1 MPIRAC
7 TRSVA
12 PVWTS
17 YTTVLER
24 VLADWRENS
33 AISADSKRSN
43 KALRSS
49 SMPSLAMRVM
59 AYWLVNWAMPRTR
72 KTPMMASG
80 TSHSS
85 RVPSVKPLS
94 SNGLSSAGIRGS
106 VMAPTTVPKK
116 ARPQATRCPLK
127 KGSRRRSLARR
138 PGDVG
143 AAVLAAL
150 GVPESGACICG
161 RILRFTGCTIPF
173 VTGVRDQCVICR
185 VVFRLCCV
193 RFRRLPMTTDRS
205 IPSQAAA
212 PLLPLRRQV
221 LAAILS
227 LPALPALAQFRVE
240 VTGVGLTQLP
250 IALAPFR
257 GEAQSPQRISAIVQA
272 DLERSGQF
280 RSIDAA
286 GAALDEVSRPDMAQ
300 WRQKSADS
308 LVTGSITR
316 LADGRYDIRFRL
328 WDVVRAQDLGGQSFV
343 VSQGDLRLV
352 AHRIADFV
360 YEKLTGERGV
370 FSTRIAYV
378 TKAGG
383 RYSLWVADAD
393 GENAQAALSSPEPII
408 SPAWAPNGT
417 QLAYVSFESRKP
429 VVYVHDVASG
439 RRRLIAN
446 FRGSNSAPAWSPD
459 GRQLA
464 VTLTRD
470 GSSQLYTIDANG
482 GEPRRLMQSSGI
494 DTEPV
499 FSGDGRTIYFVSDR
513 GGAPQI
519 YKVAASGGNAER
531 VTFSGSYNISPSVS
545 PDGRWLAYISRVGGA
560 FKLHVMDLG
569 TGAVSAITDTTAD
582 ENPSFAPNS
591 RLIVYATQ
599 QQGREA
605 LMTTTLD
612 GKIKAR
618 LAGQG
623 GDIREPDWGPY
634 QKQ

>member
-1 MPIRAC
+1 
-7 TRSVA
+7 
-12 PVWTS
+12 
-17 YTTVLER
+17 
-24 VLADWRENS
+24 
-33 AISADSKRSN
+33 
-43 KALRSS
+43 
-49 SMPSLAMRVM
+49 
-59 AYWLVNWAMPRTR
+59 
-72 KTPMMASG
+72 
-80 TSHSS
+80 
-85 RVPSVKPLS
+85 
-94 SNGLSSAGIRGS
+94 
-106 VMAPTTVPKK
+106 
-116 ARPQATRCPLK
+116 
-127 KGSRRRSLARR
+127 
-138 PGDVG
+138 
-143 AAVLAAL
+143 
-150 GVPESGACICG
+150 
-161 RILRFTGCTIPF
+161 
-173 VTGVRDQCVICR
+173 
-185 VVFRLCCV
+185 
-193 RFRRLPMTTDRS
+193 MTTDRS

-417 QLAYVSFESRKP
+417 QLASVSFESRKP

>member
-1 MPIRAC
+1 M
-7 TRSVA
+7 
-12 PVWTS
+12 
-17 YTTVLER
+17 
-24 VLADWRENS
+24 
-33 AISADSKRSN
+33 
-43 KALRSS
+43 
-49 SMPSLAMRVM
+49 
-59 AYWLVNWAMPRTR
+59 
-72 KTPMMASG
+72 
-80 TSHSS
+80 
-85 RVPSVKPLS
+85 
-94 SNGLSSAGIRGS
+94 
-106 VMAPTTVPKK
+106 
-116 ARPQATRCPLK
+116 
-127 KGSRRRSLARR
+127 
-138 PGDVG
+138 
-143 AAVLAAL
+143 
-150 GVPESGACICG
+150 
-161 RILRFTGCTIPF
+161 
-173 VTGVRDQCVICR
+173 
-185 VVFRLCCV
+185 
-193 RFRRLPMTTDRS
+193 
-205 IPSQAAA
+205 
-212 PLLPLRRQV
+212 RRQV
-221 LAAILS
+221 LAAMLS
-227 LPALPALAQFRVE
+227 LPAVPALAQFRVE

-257 GEAQSPQRISAIVQA
+257 GEAQSPQRIAGIVQA

-280 RSIDAA
+280 RGVDTA
-286 GAALDEVSRPDMAQ
+286 GVALDETSRPDMAQ

-308 LVTGSITR
+308 LATGSITR

-328 WDVVRAQDLGGQSFV
+328 WDVVRGQDLGGQSFV
-343 VSQGDLRLV
+343 VNQGDLRLV
-352 AHRIADFV
+352 AHRIADYI

-370 FSTRIAYV
+370 FSTRVAYV

-408 SPAWAPNGT
+408 SPAWSPNGV

-429 VVYVHDVASG
+429 VVYVHDVATG

-459 GRQLA
+459 GRTLA
-464 VTLTRD
+464 VTLSRD
-470 GSSQLYTIDANG
+470 GGSQLYTIDANG
-482 GEPRRLMQSSGI
+482 GEPRRLMQSGAI

-499 FSGDGRTIYFVSDR
+499 FSGDGRTIFFVSDR

-519 YKVAASGGNAER
+519 YKVPASGGNAER
-531 VTFSGSYNISPSVS
+531 VTFSGTYNISPSVS
-545 PDGRWLAYISRVGGA
+545 PDGRWLAYVSRIGGA

-569 TGAVSAITDTTAD
+569 SGTVNAITDTSAD
-582 ENPSFAPNS
+582 ESPSFAPNS

-623 GDIREPDWGPY
+623 GDIREPDWGPF